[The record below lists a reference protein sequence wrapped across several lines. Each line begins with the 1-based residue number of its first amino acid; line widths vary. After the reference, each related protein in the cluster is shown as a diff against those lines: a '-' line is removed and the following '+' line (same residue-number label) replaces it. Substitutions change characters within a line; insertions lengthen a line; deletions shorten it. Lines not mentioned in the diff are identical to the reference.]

1 MAFSSPMDGRTVE
14 GMDTSTAS
22 SPPARPVTQVRA
34 AAPGVAER
42 HFLSRLA
49 FETDPSD
56 VAAHRRDAPDDI
68 VLVDTRSPE
77 AYAAGHIPGA
87 VSLPHA
93 TIDAAALASLPAR
106 ALLVTYCWGPA
117 CNAAAK
123 GAARIAELG
132 RPVKEMI
139 GGIDAW
145 RAEGFPVEHGQPVPS
160 DAA

>member
-1 MAFSSPMDGRTVE
+1 MRTRTTMQSSPVVW
-14 GMDTSTAS
+14 SQCS
-22 SPPARPVTQVRA
+22 
-34 AAPGVAER
+34 
-42 HFLSRLA
+42 
-49 FETDPSD
+49 
-56 VAAHRRDAPDDI
+56 
-68 VLVDTRSPE
+68 TRSPE

>member
-1 MAFSSPMDGRTVE
+1 
-14 GMDTSTAS
+14 MDTTSA
-22 SPPARPVTQVRA
+22 PARPVTQVQA
-34 AAPGVAER
+34 AAPVVAER

-56 VAAHRRDAPDDI
+56 VAAHRRSAPDDI

-77 AYAAGHIPGA
+77 AYTVGHIPGA

-93 TIDAAALASLPAR
+93 TIDAAALAALPAR

-145 RAEGFPVEHGQPVPS
+145 RAEGFGVETGAAEPA